1 MLAIRLSPDPLRL
14 SPPQAGDEILKS
26 AWNTIAREA
35 IVDVLS
41 SRSNLQLK
49 VTASPT
55 RIFCRIR
62 APIKLLELQADQDNY
77 RLQLRDE
84 IDPGCE
90 RFWNMEVPRWNAEK
104 NHLEPVAIEQ
114 EEEKVVYSKD
124 EANSI
129 LERLYKAGKIS
140 PNDLTVDVET
150 ETPATWSKRVHAL
163 ERIADRVPIY
173 NRFPAFSA
181 FTTNKILRYLF
192 QTYPSVRGRTLFRSK
207 DRLFLTKSVIDKYYD
222 FRVFQ
227 ERGIVSGFMALHD
240 ANRGDRITLDILKR
254 RWVTFWLAS
263 ALDCGAPTVTS
274 PAYDEDVEAW
284 MYERPFAQPHSDIRE
299 YFGEAIALYY
309 AWLGYYTFMLG
320 IPAALGLVVTG
331 LFIFRGY
338 EMAYG
343 EFDWLVIGYV
353 ILVVAWSA
361 VYKQGWDQECQAIS
375 LKWGTKGFEDE
386 EKDRPQFLGWVRD
399 PLKRSFVT
407 NRRETYYPEDL
418 RRWYVI
424 GNLTIVFFAV
434 LLDLAVF
441 SLIYSAAVYL
451 NTAYPEYVFEG
462 FSWAVAFVVAFAIEV
477 CRQLPRRE
485 MPRECVLH
493 VTSRHANPLS
503 SPPRCARITTWAFPR
518 PSRTTKTTRRRPTT
532 RTRSFLRRWCSSW

>member
-254 RWVTFWLAS
+254 RWRQAPSFWRAKYSLFKIYQQGPT
-263 ALDCGAPTVTS
+263 CG
-274 PAYDEDVEAW
+274 
-284 MYERPFAQPHSDIRE
+284 
-299 YFGEAIALYY
+299 
-309 AWLGYYTFMLG
+309 
-320 IPAALGLVVTG
+320 
-331 LFIFRGY
+331 
-338 EMAYG
+338 
-343 EFDWLVIGYV
+343 
-353 ILVVAWSA
+353 
-361 VYKQGWDQECQAIS
+361 
-375 LKWGTKGFEDE
+375 
-386 EKDRPQFLGWVRD
+386 
-399 PLKRSFVT
+399 
-407 NRRETYYPEDL
+407 
-418 RRWYVI
+418 
-424 GNLTIVFFAV
+424 
-434 LLDLAVF
+434 
-441 SLIYSAAVYL
+441 
-451 NTAYPEYVFEG
+451 
-462 FSWAVAFVVAFAIEV
+462 
-477 CRQLPRRE
+477 
-485 MPRECVLH
+485 
-493 VTSRHANPLS
+493 
-503 SPPRCARITTWAFPR
+503 
-518 PSRTTKTTRRRPTT
+518 
-532 RTRSFLRRWCSSW
+532 